1 MEAPP
6 ITPKPQP
13 EEDIQ
18 DIKEYSINYLDKDY
32 LIKLGKLNKSQKLV
46 FIAQQKDC
54 LKNYLYKSDFDIE
67 GLKQLNKLFRIF
79 DSIDEAY
86 NDISEIKI
94 IKEELNEITL
104 NLILTSLSSKTEAK
118 CIKVKKNYL
127 NNEKTNEIIFKELN
141 EIKNQLKEEK
151 LKNENLKKT
160 IDELTKK
167 IIYLK
172 HK

>member
-1 MEAPP
+1 MH
-6 ITPKPQP
+6 
-13 EEDIQ
+13 
-18 DIKEYSINYLDKDY
+18 
-32 LIKLGKLNKSQKLV
+32 KS
-46 FIAQQKDC
+46 
-54 LKNYLYKSDFDIE
+54 
-67 GLKQLNKLFRIF
+67 
-79 DSIDEAY
+79 
-86 NDISEIKI
+86 
-94 IKEELNEITL
+94 
-104 NLILTSLSSKTEAK
+104 
-118 CIKVKKNYL
+118 KKNYL